1 MKLQHY
7 ICDYVN
13 IMMKFQWCVYEC
25 VNLVLNF
32 QLYEKEYANI
42 QLVSY
47 SMLINLYRK
56 KQRDCMHPVDAGTC

>member
-1 MKLQHY
+1 
-7 ICDYVN
+7 
-13 IMMKFQWCVYEC
+13 MKFQWYGYKC

-32 QLYEKEYANI
+32 QLCKKEYVII

>member
-7 ICDYVN
+7 TCDCVN
-13 IMMKFQWCVYEC
+13 LMMKFQWYGYEC
-25 VNLVLNF
+25 VNVVLNF
-32 QLYEKEYANI
+32 QLYKKEYISI

-56 KQRDCMHPVDAGTC
+56 RQRDCMHPVDAGTC

>member
-1 MKLQHY
+1 MELQHY

-13 IMMKFQWCVYEC
+13 IMMKFQWYVYEC

-32 QLYEKEYANI
+32 QPYEKEYANI
-42 QLVSY
+42 QLVYY

-56 KQRDCMHPVDAGTC
+56 KRRDCMHPVDAGTC